1 MPKIDINGVIREMTP
16 EEIAAAE
23 AARQEHIP
31 AQEPAKL
38 EDRVQ
43 TLEDSSAEMSEALEL
58 LLSGVTE

>member
-1 MPKIDINGVIREMTP
+1 MKKMVNGKYYDLTP

-23 AARQEHIP
+23 AMRQEHFP
-31 AQEPAKL
+31 AQEPANL
-38 EDRVQ
+38 ENRVQ